1 MQTPTHETGDEGHM
15 SDVVPGRGQYSEEA
29 RRQRLSWL
37 RERGGTALAS
47 LESTGLA
54 ARNLM
59 GNVEN
64 FVGSVEVPVGLAGP
78 LLFAGD
84 AARDSVVAPL
94 ATTEGALVAST
105 SRGARA
111 LTASGGVLTKVLS
124 QRMTRAPVLEFDD
137 LNAAHRFTGWLRERR
152 GLLEEQVRMVSR
164 HTRLIDVEPY
174 QIGRYLHLRCVFET
188 ADAAGQNMTT
198 AATWQILRRLT
209 EAVADDEG
217 MRPVN
222 SLLEGNL
229 SGDKKAAVTSL
240 LAGRGT
246 RVTAECR
253 VRRDAV
259 TGVLKTTPEAMV
271 KSHVATVL
279 GAQQAGM
286 VGYGVNAAN
295 IVAALFLA
303 TGQDA
308 ACVHESGTSIFSM
321 ETDGDDL
328 VATLLLPN
336 LVVGTVGGGT
346 ALPHQRDFLTLLG
359 CAGTGGARRFAEI
372 VAGFAL
378 ALDVSTMAAVV
389 SGQFA
394 AAHQR
399 LGRARRVDWL
409 QPGDLDA
416 ALLQPLLAQ
425 GTGDPRLHVTRV
437 TEGPMLR
444 GDGISSELGALAER
458 RKLTGL
464 YPLSVGWNAADGS
477 TGAELVA
484 KVKSRGDEIV
494 GGVAKLFSVCGPEL
508 DAAWQRWGADT
519 VFTDAHRL
527 GTGRVPARGAR
538 PDGLAAALL
547 RTPGGRRARGVRHP
561 HGTAAPRRWAVGR
574 RPDRPG
580 AACRRRR
587 PRALARPRP
596 GGPGRGLAAPRAR
609 SPATGEGTGAVGGA
623 GARCRGRASRTARR
637 PPPGR
642 PARRGRGRRALDAG
656 TARDTPHP
664 GPQRL
669 QPAQPRGEG
678 GEDRGVR
685 LGTGHRRTASAGRRR
700 TAGVHRRPAR
710 HGGGGGPL
718 PRRARAGGGL
728 GVAPGGTA
736 RRGLRLEAWTPAGAA
751 RVPDDPA
758 RALRRREHPAGV
770 RVPAEGRG
778 GPRSGCG
785 TSKRPGT
792 VGEVRVALV
801 GIDGTG
807 KNDGAPPPPRTG
819 RRRGRARRAGT
830 REPGQSG
837 HRAVRGA
844 GRRLL
849 RGRRGGPRPAQ
860 GLCPVPPAVSVRSG
874 GAARGGRRPD
884 RPRRPAPARR
894 PSGLPAPVRPR
905 PAGGRAPYRRG
916 RLVAQAGP
924 GRRTRGA
931 RLAADPHRGHGRL
944 GGGHGGTAL
953 GRPSPDVLSTTLAR
967 HFGVT
972 LPDGL
977 LLLDLPVSEA
987 LRRTGERPRGGELHE
1002 TEAFLAATRERYDAV
1017 LGHLS
1022 RTRPRLAVRRLHC
1035 SGRSVDEVAAEVRDA
1050 VANLSS

>member
-1 MQTPTHETGDEGHM
+1 M
-15 SDVVPGRGQYSEEA
+15 SDVIPGRGQYSEEA
-29 RRQRLSWL
+29 RRQRLRWL

-54 ARNLM
+54 ARNLV

-84 AARDSVVAPL
+84 AVRDSVVAPL
-94 ATTEGALVAST
+94 ATTEGALVASA

-111 LTASGGVLTKVLS
+111 LTASGGVVTKVLS

-137 LNAAHRFTGWLRERR
+137 LNAAHRFTCWLRERR
-152 GLLEEQVRMVSR
+152 DLLEEQVRMVSR

-209 EAVADDEG
+209 EAVADDAG

-229 SGDKKAAVTSL
+229 SGDKKTAVTSL

-259 TGVLKTTPEAMV
+259 TGVLKTTPDAMV
-271 KSHVATVL
+271 KGHVATVL

-303 TGQDA
+303 TGQDV
-308 ACVHESGTSIFSM
+308 ACVHESGASIFSM

-346 ALPHQRDFLTLLG
+346 ALPHQRDLLTLLG

-425 GTGDPRLHVTRV
+425 GTGDPRLHITRV
-437 TEGPMLR
+437 TQGPGLR
-444 GDGISSELGALAER
+444 GDGITSELGALAER

-464 YPLSVGWNAADGS
+464 YPLSVGWHAADGS

-519 VFTDAHRL
+519 VFTDAHR
-527 GTGRVPARGAR
+527 RE
-538 PDGLAAALL
+538 LA
-547 RTPGGRRARGVRHP
+547 V
-561 HGTAAPRRWAVGR
+561 
-574 RPDRPG
+574 
-580 AACRRRR
+580 
-587 PRALARPRP
+587 
-596 GGPGRGLAAPRAR
+596 
-609 SPATGEGTGAVGGA
+609 
-623 GARCRGRASRTARR
+623 
-637 PPPGR
+637 
-642 PARRGRGRRALDAG
+642 
-656 TARDTPHP
+656 
-664 GPQRL
+664 
-669 QPAQPRGEG
+669 
-678 GEDRGVR
+678 
-685 LGTGHRRTASAGRRR
+685 
-700 TAGVHRRPAR
+700 
-710 HGGGGGPL
+710 
-718 PRRARAGGGL
+718 
-728 GVAPGGTA
+728 
-736 RRGLRLEAWTPAGAA
+736 
-751 RVPDDPA
+751 
-758 RALRRREHPAGV
+758 
-770 RVPAEGRG
+770 
-778 GPRSGCG
+778 
-785 TSKRPGT
+785 
-792 VGEVRVALV
+792 
-801 GIDGTG
+801 
-807 KNDGAPPPPRTG
+807 
-819 RRRGRARRAGT
+819 
-830 REPGQSG
+830 
-837 HRAVRGA
+837 
-844 GRRLL
+844 
-849 RGRRGGPRPAQ
+849 
-860 GLCPVPPAVSVRSG
+860 
-874 GAARGGRRPD
+874 
-884 RPRRPAPARR
+884 
-894 PSGLPAPVRPR
+894 
-905 PAGGRAPYRRG
+905 YRRG
-916 RLVAQAGP
+916 EPVLKDLLPRCYGLLEDEEREAYVILMERLPDDGGPWNAARTDQALRAVGAVHGHWLGRDQEVLAEGWLHHVPDPPQLAKARELWAALVRHAAAELPELLGAHRRDVLLGVVEDAERWTQELHAMPRTLVHNDFNPRNLAVREGRIVAYDWELATVGPPQRDAVELLAFTAGPHVTAAEVDRFLDVHARAVASVSPRAARLVADTDW
-924 GRRTRGA
+924 RRGH
-931 RLAADPHRGHGRL
+931 RLALREFLMTRL
-944 GGGHGGTAL
+944 AL
-953 GRPSPDVLSTTLAR
+953 YAAGNTQRE
-967 HFGVT
+967 F
-972 LPDGL
+972 
-977 LLLDLPVSEA
+977 
-987 LRRTGERPRGGELHE
+987 
-1002 TEAFLAATRERYDAV
+1002 AFLPQVVATAFRLWDIEQ
-1017 LGHLS
+1017 
-1022 RTRPRLAVRRLHC
+1022 TRD
-1035 SGRSVDEVAAEVRDA
+1035 GG
-1050 VANLSS
+1050 